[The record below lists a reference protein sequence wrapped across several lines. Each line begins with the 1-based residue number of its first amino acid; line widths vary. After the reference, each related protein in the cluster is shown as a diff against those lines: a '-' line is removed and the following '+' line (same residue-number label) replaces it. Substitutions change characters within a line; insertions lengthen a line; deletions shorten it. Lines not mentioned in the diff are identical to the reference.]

1 MTKSEIRSFVKGLV
15 RGISVEERAR
25 FSEALKEEV
34 VGLECWRSAK
44 EVMLFFSL
52 PDEVDML
59 PLIRA
64 ALAEQKRI
72 YLPRVIATK
81 VSRDVD
87 VCEVAEGNTLAM
99 GGTLP
104 KKSEQAMGSTLPM
117 RGTLPKKST
126 LPAGNTVSGEEM
138 ILEVREL
145 APGLMPG
152 QSRPGQLAQMLP
164 PKQLAQML
172 PPEQLAQMLPP
183 GQLAQMLPPE
193 QLEQMLPPGQLPPEL
208 LEQILP
214 HEQLPPGQLAPGR
227 WGIWE
232 PTDEAPLL
240 SDYSRLDLV
249 VVPGVA
255 FSSDGKRLGRGKS
268 FYDRFLPLV
277 PRAAFVG
284 VCYPCQVVEQIPA
297 DPWDI
302 GMDIV
307 CCGKKR

>member
-15 RGISVEERAR
+15 RGISVEERTR

-72 YLPRVIATK
+72 YLPRVIATQ
-81 VSRDVD
+81 VSRGVD

-104 KKSEQAMGSTLPM
+104 KKSTLAMGN
-117 RGTLPKKST
+117 TLPKEST
-126 LPAGNTVSGEEM
+126 LPAGNTVSCEEM

-152 QSRPGQLAQMLP
+152 QLRPGQQ
-164 PKQLAQML
+164 
-172 PPEQLAQMLPP
+172 
-183 GQLAQMLPPE
+183 AQMLPPE
-193 QLEQMLPPGQLPPEL
+193 QLEQMLPP
-208 LEQILP
+208 
-214 HEQLPPGQLAPGR
+214 EQLPPGQLALGR

-307 CCGKKR
+307 CCGEKR

>member
-126 LPAGNTVSGEEM
+126 LPAGNGERGEEM
-138 ILEVREL
+138 VLEVREL
-145 APGLMPG
+145 APGMMPEELMPD
-152 QSRPGQLAQMLP
+152 QLR
-164 PKQLAQML
+164 
-172 PPEQLAQMLPP
+172 PEQLEQILLPEQLEQILLP

-193 QLEQMLPPGQLPPEL
+193 QL
-208 LEQILP
+208 
-214 HEQLPPGQLAPGR
+214 PPGQLALGR

-307 CCGKKR
+307 CCGEKR

>member
-59 PLIRA
+59 PLIKA
-64 ALAEQKRI
+64 ALEEQKHI
-72 YLPRVIATK
+72 YLPRVIATQ
-81 VSRDVD
+81 VSRGAD

-104 KKSEQAMGSTLPM
+104 KKSEQAMGSTQ
-117 RGTLPKKST
+117 PKKST

-145 APGLMPG
+145 APGMMPGGLMPG
-152 QSRPGQLAQMLP
+152 QLRPGQLRP
-164 PKQLAQML
+164 G
-172 PPEQLAQMLPP
+172 QLAQMLPP
-183 GQLAQMLPPE
+183 GQLAQMLPP
-193 QLEQMLPPGQLPPEL
+193 GQLA
-208 LEQILP
+208 QM
-214 HEQLPPGQLAPGR
+214 LPPGQLAPGR

-284 VCYPCQVVEQIPA
+284 VCYPCQLVEQIPA

-307 CCGKKR
+307 CCGEKR

>member
-72 YLPRVIATK
+72 YLPRVIATQ
-81 VSRDVD
+81 VSRGVD
-87 VCEVAEGNTLAM
+87 VCKVAEGNTLAM

-104 KKSEQAMGSTLPM
+104 KKGEQAMGSTLAM
-117 RGTLPKKST
+117 RGTLPKEST
-126 LPAGNTVSGEEM
+126 LPAGNGERDEEM
-138 ILEVREL
+138 VLEIREL

-152 QSRPGQLAQMLP
+152 QLRPGQLAQMLP
-164 PKQLAQML
+164 PGQLAQML

-183 GQLAQMLPPE
+183 GQLPQMLPPE
-193 QLEQMLPPGQLPPEL
+193 
-208 LEQILP
+208 
-214 HEQLPPGQLAPGR
+214 QLAPGR

-307 CCGKKR
+307 CCGEKR

>member
-15 RGISVEERAR
+15 RGISVEERTR

-87 VCEVAEGNTLAM
+87 VCEVAEGNTL
-99 GGTLP
+99 P
-104 KKSEQAMGSTLPM
+104 KKSTLAMGSTLPM
-117 RGTLPKKST
+117 EST
-126 LPAGNTVSGEEM
+126 LPAGNTVSCEEM

-152 QSRPGQLAQMLP
+152 LLRPG
-164 PKQLAQML
+164 
-172 PPEQLAQMLPP
+172 QLAQMLPP
-183 GQLAQMLPPE
+183 GQLAQM
-193 QLEQMLPPGQLPPEL
+193 
-208 LEQILP
+208 
-214 HEQLPPGQLAPGR
+214 LPPGQLAPGR

>member
-1 MTKSEIRSFVKGLV
+1 MTKSEIRSFVKSLV
-15 RGISVEERAR
+15 RGISVEERTR

-64 ALAEQKRI
+64 ALEEQKRI
-72 YLPRVIATK
+72 YLPRVIAAQ
-81 VSRDVD
+81 VSRGVD

-117 RGTLPKKST
+117 RGTLPKEST

-145 APGLMPG
+145 APELLPGGLMPG
-152 QSRPGQLAQMLP
+152 QLRPGQLAL
-164 PKQLAQML
+164 
-172 PPEQLAQMLPP
+172 
-183 GQLAQMLPPE
+183 
-193 QLEQMLPPGQLPPEL
+193 
-208 LEQILP
+208 
-214 HEQLPPGQLAPGR
+214 GR

-232 PTDEAPLL
+232 PTNEAPLL

-307 CCGKKR
+307 CCGEKR

>member
-72 YLPRVIATK
+72 YLPRVIATQ
-81 VSRDVD
+81 VSRGVD
-87 VCEVAEGNTLAM
+87 VCKVAEGNTL
-99 GGTLP
+99 
-104 KKSEQAMGSTLPM
+104 PM
-117 RGTLPKKST
+117 EST
-126 LPAGNTVSGEEM
+126 LPAGNTVRCEEL

-145 APGLMPG
+145 A
-152 QSRPGQLAQMLP
+152 
-164 PKQLAQML
+164 
-172 PPEQLAQMLPP
+172 
-183 GQLAQMLPPE
+183 
-193 QLEQMLPPGQLPPEL
+193 
-208 LEQILP
+208 
-214 HEQLPPGQLAPGR
+214 PGQLAPGR

>member
-72 YLPRVIATK
+72 YLPRVIATQ
-81 VSRDVD
+81 VSRGVD

-99 GGTLP
+99 RGTLA
-104 KKSEQAMGSTLPM
+104 KKSEQAMGSTLAKKSEQAM
-117 RGTLPKKST
+117 GNTLPKENT
-126 LPAGNTVSGEEM
+126 LPAGNTVRCKEM

-152 QSRPGQLAQMLP
+152 QLR
-164 PKQLAQML
+164 
-172 PPEQLAQMLPP
+172 
-183 GQLAQMLPPE
+183 
-193 QLEQMLPPGQLPPEL
+193 
-208 LEQILP
+208 
-214 HEQLPPGQLAPGR
+214 PGQLAPGR

-307 CCGKKR
+307 CCGEKR

>member
-72 YLPRVIATK
+72 YLPRVIATQ
-81 VSRDVD
+81 VSRGAD

-99 GGTLP
+99 RGTLA
-104 KKSEQAMGSTLPM
+104 KKSEQAMGSTL
-117 RGTLPKKST
+117 LKKST
-126 LPAGNTVSGEEM
+126 LPAGDTVSCEEM

-145 APGLMPG
+145 APG
-152 QSRPGQLAQMLP
+152 QLAL
-164 PKQLAQML
+164 
-172 PPEQLAQMLPP
+172 
-183 GQLAQMLPPE
+183 
-193 QLEQMLPPGQLPPEL
+193 
-208 LEQILP
+208 
-214 HEQLPPGQLAPGR
+214 GR

-307 CCGKKR
+307 CCGEKR

>member
-34 VGLECWRSAK
+34 VGLECWSSAK
-44 EVMLFFSL
+44 EVMLFCSL

-72 YLPRVIATK
+72 YLPRVIATQ
-81 VSRDVD
+81 VSRGVD

-117 RGTLPKKST
+117 RGTLPKEST
-126 LPAGNTVSGEEM
+126 LPAGNGERGEEM
-138 ILEVREL
+138 VLEVREL
-145 APGLMPG
+145 APGLI
-152 QSRPGQLAQMLP
+152 PGQLRP
-164 PKQLAQML
+164 EQLEQIL
-172 PPEQLAQMLPP
+172 LPEQLAQMLPP
-183 GQLAQMLPPE
+183 GQLAHMLPPE
-193 QLEQMLPPGQLPPEL
+193 QLEQM
-208 LEQILP
+208 
-214 HEQLPPGQLAPGR
+214 LPPGQLAPGR

-307 CCGKKR
+307 CCGEKR

>member
-1 MTKSEIRSFVKGLV
+1 MTKGEIRSFVKGLV

-72 YLPRVIATK
+72 YLPRVIAAQ
-81 VSRDVD
+81 VSRGVD

-117 RGTLPKKST
+117 RGTLPKEST
-126 LPAGNTVSGEEM
+126 LPAGNGERGEEM
-138 ILEVREL
+138 VLEVRAL
-145 APGLMPG
+145 APVLMPG
-152 QSRPGQLAQMLP
+152 QSR
-164 PKQLAQML
+164 
-172 PPEQLAQMLPP
+172 PEQLAQMLPP
-183 GQLAQMLPPE
+183 GQLPPE
-193 QLEQMLPPGQLPPEL
+193 QLV
-208 LEQILP
+208 
-214 HEQLPPGQLAPGR
+214 PGQLAPGR

>member
-72 YLPRVIATK
+72 YLPRVIATQ
-81 VSRDVD
+81 VSRGVD

-104 KKSEQAMGSTLPM
+104 KKSEQAMGN
-117 RGTLPKKST
+117 TLPKEST
-126 LPAGNTVSGEEM
+126 LPAGNTVSCEEM

-152 QSRPGQLAQMLP
+152 LLRPGQLRP
-164 PKQLAQML
+164 G
-172 PPEQLAQMLPP
+172 QLAQMLPP

-193 QLEQMLPPGQLPPEL
+193 QLEQMLPPGQLPPE
-208 LEQILP
+208 
-214 HEQLPPGQLAPGR
+214 QLAPGQLAPGR

-284 VCYPCQVVEQIPA
+284 VCYPCQMVEQIPA